1 MMNQKISFLVFTLAG
16 FGYASGVSLLLFQPI
31 PGLLNLEHYV
41 SPSGSDYNDGTLD
54 KPWKTV
60 GHALGKLSPGDVLYL
75 RKGIYYEHEIRTS
88 VSGNPSA
95 PITIRSYPG
104 ERARIDG
111 GLSYFKDAANTE
123 WELVDG
129 SIHLYRSKRTFSGQF
144 MSAWLV
150 HANVQLIQ
158 YENAE
163 NLESTSYNRL
173 NGMAPCYIGPGLRLG
188 ADGHVYIRLEYNP
201 NDLSPQGWTG
211 HHLDSVPI
219 DVNPNH
225 HEIALFNSENIL
237 LLDGASYLHFKDLDF
252 SHSIRMIDAR
262 NGSHHIEL
270 NGCTFNYGR
279 YGLVIRDSIHDWNI
293 HHCEFNN
300 GFPDYAYWTDVKN
313 WEREVAEAYP
323 EFQSVAVTGPMINF
337 HIQHNAFRNGFDAL
351 TVHDKTENTNIIN
364 NVIKYMRDDAIN
376 LYKGSKNVNI
386 AYNLLWRV
394 GSGFSNLSSD
404 EEPGHVYIHH
414 NIIDNS
420 AWQRGGRP
428 GNYRED
434 RWPVRMIINPFT
446 IHDDGNKASWW
457 KLYNNTII
465 TRKGGHKL
473 SPAGPKPVTGNREKY
488 VYNNIFY
495 VIDDRIIYS
504 DELASSGA
512 HYDGNLIFRK
522 APGNLPLF
530 KNFGD
535 GRDYLTL
542 DEFRKYSGTDWEV
555 HGLEVDPGFSVS
567 VIDDPDFDAATMWER
582 YRPTNSQVS
591 SGIASYSGL
600 NWPGTEGVSY
610 RGAIPP
616 REDLDA
622 RAPPENMTVK

>member
-1 MMNQKISFLVFTLAG
+1 
-16 FGYASGVSLLLFQPI
+16 
-31 PGLLNLEHYV
+31 
-41 SPSGSDYNDGTLD
+41 
-54 KPWKTV
+54 
-60 GHALGKLSPGDVLYL
+60 
-75 RKGIYYEHEIRTS
+75 
-88 VSGNPSA
+88 
-95 PITIRSYPG
+95 
-104 ERARIDG
+104 
-111 GLSYFKDAANTE
+111 
-123 WELVDG
+123 
-129 SIHLYRSKRTFSGQF
+129 
-144 MSAWLV
+144 
-150 HANVQLIQ
+150 
-158 YENAE
+158 
-163 NLESTSYNRL
+163 
-173 NGMAPCYIGPGLRLG
+173 
-188 ADGHVYIRLEYNP
+188 
-201 NDLSPQGWTG
+201 
-211 HHLDSVPI
+211 
-219 DVNPNH
+219 
-225 HEIALFNSENIL
+225 
-237 LLDGASYLHFKDLDF
+237 
-252 SHSIRMIDAR
+252 
-262 NGSHHIEL
+262 
-270 NGCTFNYGR
+270 
-279 YGLVIRDSIHDWNI
+279 VIRDGIHDWNI

-300 GFPDYAYWTDVKN
+300 GFPDYVYWTDVKN
-313 WEREVAEAYP
+313 WKREVAEAYP

-337 HIQHNAFRNGFDAL
+337 SIQHNVFRNGFDAL
-351 TVHDKTENTNIIN
+351 SVHDKTENTNITN
-364 NVIKYMRDDAIN
+364 NVIKYMRDDAVN
-376 LYKGSKNVNI
+376 LYKGIKNVNI

-434 RWPVRMIINPFT
+434 RWPEWMIINPFT
-446 IHDDGNKASWW
+446 SHDNGNKAAWW

-465 TRKGGHKL
+465 TRKGGYKL
-473 SPAGPKPVTGNREKY
+473 SPAGPKPVAGNREKY

-530 KNFGD
+530 RNFGD

-542 DEFRKYSGTDWEV
+542 DEFRKHSGTDWEV

-567 VIDDPDFDAATMWER
+567 VIDDPHFDAETMWER

-610 RGAIPP
+610 RGALPP
-616 REDLDA
+616 RQDLDA
-622 RAPPENMTVK
+622 WPPPKDVTVKP